1 MPVHKSTGLS
11 LLSFIVFAI
20 ILLMREETDLNE
32 VKRLAQA
39 FVYMEP
45 EQVEECPFFIQ
56 HPVYDTILQIIDGKP
71 FNLLED
77 INAFKKLQ
85 QKTVDSIFRKKTA
98 LGVLFMIRAS
108 YRLTFF
114 KYCKNDLSEEDYS
127 NLLME
132 AWLTEENPM
141 SDVNVSMKELLSY
154 FKKANKEIMM
164 CSKDLAAYNTFPDK
178 VTIYRGVKEPKL
190 GMSWTLSKSKAEWFA
205 TRFSDTGYIFQAI
218 ANKSDILCY
227 TNDRNEKEVILNP
240 NLLTDITQNVI

>member
-1 MPVHKSTGLS
+1 M
-11 LLSFIVFAI
+11 LSFIVFAI
-20 ILLMREETDLNE
+20 ILLMREETDLKK
-32 VKRLAQA
+32 VKSLAQA
-39 FVYMEP
+39 FVYMEL

-56 HPVYDTILQIIDGKP
+56 HPIFDTILQIIDGKP

-77 INAFKKLQ
+77 TKTFKELQ
-85 QKTVDSIFRKKTA
+85 QKMVDTIFQQKNA
-98 LGVLFMIRAS
+98 LDVLLMIRAS

-114 KYCKNDLSEEDYS
+114 KYCKDDLSEEDYS
-127 NLLME
+127 NMLIE

-164 CSKDLAAYNTFPDK
+164 CSKDLATYSTFPDK
-178 VTIYRGVKEPKL
+178 LTIYRGVKEPKL

-205 TRFSDTGYIFQAI
+205 TRFSDTGYLFKAT

-227 TNDRNEKEVILNP
+227 TDNRGEKEIIINP
-240 NLLTDITQNVI
+240 KLLTDIKQNAI